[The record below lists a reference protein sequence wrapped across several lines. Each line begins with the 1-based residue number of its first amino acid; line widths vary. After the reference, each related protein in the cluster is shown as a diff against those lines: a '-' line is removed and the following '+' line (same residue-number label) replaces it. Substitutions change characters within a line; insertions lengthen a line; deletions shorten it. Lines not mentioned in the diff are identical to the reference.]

1 MSPQE
6 NIKPAAAIILAAGSS
21 SRLGMPKQ
29 MLTVHGKTLLQHSID
44 CAKEA
49 GMKPIIVVLGARK
62 EEIKI
67 DDPEEVL
74 IAENAEW
81 ESGMASSIRTGI
93 ETLRGSSSESEVA
106 IVMVCDQPFIS
117 SSLLGRLLQKLKEI
131 GSSIIASSY
140 GNTLGTPALFRK
152 SHFDELSA
160 LKGDTGAKILFE
172 KHKSNLSSVPFEK
185 GSIDI
190 DTDEDYRNLVK

>member
-1 MSPQE
+1 MTPPE

-29 MLTVHGKTLLQHSID
+29 MLTIHGKTLLQHSID

-67 DDPEEVL
+67 DAPKEVL
-74 IAENAEW
+74 IVENEEW

-93 ETLRGSSSESEVA
+93 ETLRGSFPDSESA
-106 IVMVCDQPFIS
+106 ILMVCDQPFIS
-117 SSLLGRLLQKLKEI
+117 SSLLGKLLQKLKET
-131 GSSIIASSY
+131 GSSIIASGY
-140 GNTLGTPALFRK
+140 GKTLGTPALFRK
-152 SHFDELSA
+152 SHFEELSA
-160 LKGDTGAKILFE
+160 LKGDSGAKILFE
-172 KHKSNLSSVPFEK
+172 KHKTNLSSVPFEK

>member
-1 MSPQE
+1 MTPPE

-29 MLTVHGKTLLQHSID
+29 MLTIHGKTLLQHSID

-67 DDPEEVL
+67 DAPKEVL
-74 IAENAEW
+74 IVENEEW

-93 ETLRGSSSESEVA
+93 ETLRGSFPDSESA
-106 IVMVCDQPFIS
+106 ILMVCDQPFIS
-117 SSLLGRLLQKLKEI
+117 SSLLGKLLQKLKET
-131 GSSIIASSY
+131 GSSIIASGY
-140 GNTLGTPALFRK
+140 GNTMGTPALFRK
-152 SHFDELSA
+152 SHFEELSA
-160 LKGDTGAKILFE
+160 LKGDSGAKILFE
-172 KHKSNLSSVPFEK
+172 KHKTNLSSVPFEK